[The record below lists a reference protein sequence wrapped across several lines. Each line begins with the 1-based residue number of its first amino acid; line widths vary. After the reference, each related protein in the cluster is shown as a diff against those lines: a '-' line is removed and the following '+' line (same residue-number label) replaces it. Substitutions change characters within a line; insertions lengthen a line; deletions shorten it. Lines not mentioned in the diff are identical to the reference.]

1 MHELSVVLEIFELV
15 EEIMTEQDLKKVS
28 TVSVQVGELSGIL
41 PDYFKECWNVSRI
54 GSVFENTELILDYI
68 PAVAKCTCGC
78 EYEMQ
83 KNSRICPKCHKT
95 DYDII
100 RGREFM
106 VSQIEAC

>member
-28 TVSVQVGELSGIL
+28 SVSVQVGELSGIL
-41 PDYFKECWNVSRI
+41 PDYFKECWKVSRI

-95 DYDII
+95 DYAII